1 MSWQTIILLRFI
13 TANLFY
19 PVYAKKVADMPS
31 KTWRQFW
38 MYFFAFMFSVLL
50 LAFGQN
56 FVFSLSSLFIV
67 FLGLVNSLAV
77 YCNFRAI
84 NFSLSKTSV
93 LLPFSSAVAMALGFI
108 FLNEIKFLN
117 KSLLLGIFLCFTSAI
132 FFLKNKMSFSGSSPR
147 QNTLFIRWVIGLSV
161 FWGIAAFFI
170 RYFAVNGASMTEFI
184 FCWYAGS
191 FLGST
196 LLLIPN
202 RQHEKYNKLDHRGIF
217 NIILLAL
224 SVWLSFLFAY
234 KANIL
239 APLAVN
245 EPIFI
250 VCEIIS
256 PVIIGL
262 FWFKEI
268 KKISLYDIVGLAL
281 GLAGGIIIAL
291 GY

>member
-1 MSWQTIILLRFI
+1 
-13 TANLFY
+13 
-19 PVYAKKVADMPS
+19 
-31 KTWRQFW
+31 
-38 MYFFAFMFSVLL
+38 MFSALL
-50 LAFGQN
+50 LALGQN

-67 FLGLVNSLAV
+67 FLGLINSLAV

-132 FFLKNKMSFSGSSPR
+132 FFLKNKTSFSGSSPR
-147 QNTLFIRWVIGLSV
+147 QNTLFIRWIVGLSV
-161 FWGIAAFFI
+161 FWGIVAFFI

-191 FLGST
+191 FLGSI

-202 RQHEKYNKLDHRGIF
+202 RQHEKYNKLDCRSIF
-217 NIILLAL
+217 NIVLLAL
-224 SVWLSFLFAY
+224 SVWLSFLLAY

-245 EPIFI
+245 EQIFI

>member
-1 MSWQTIILLRFI
+1 
-13 TANLFY
+13 
-19 PVYAKKVADMPS
+19 MPS

-38 MYFFAFMFSVLL
+38 MYFFAFIFSVLL
-50 LAFGQN
+50 LAFRQN
-56 FVFSLSSLFIV
+56 FVFSSSSLFIV
-67 FLGLVNSLAV
+67 FLGLINSLAV

-93 LLPFSSAVAMALGFI
+93 LLPFSSVVAMALGFI
-108 FLNEIKFLN
+108 FLDEIKFLN
-117 KSLLLGIFLCFTSAI
+117 KSLILGIFLCFTSAI
-132 FFLKNKMSFSGSSPR
+132 FFLKNKISFSGSSPR
-147 QNTLFIRWVIGLSV
+147 QNILFIRWIIGLSV
-161 FWGIAAFFI
+161 FWGIVAFFI
-170 RYFAVNGASMTEFI
+170 RYFAVNGVSSSEFI

-191 FLGST
+191 FLGSI

-202 RQHEKYNKLDHRGIF
+202 RQHEKYNKLDYRSIF

-250 VCEIIS
+250 ICEMIS

-268 KKISLYDIVGLAL
+268 KKISLYDIIGLAL
-281 GLAGGIIIAL
+281 GIAGGIIIAL